1 MRIIPVLDLMGG
13 RVVRG
18 VQGDRARYEPVQ
30 SVLTSECTPR
40 AVAQAL
46 WAETDCDTLYLADL
60 DAIEG
65 QGHHQATVEEL
76 AASLPVHLWVDAGI
90 ADAATAARWLGTGV
104 HRVVIG
110 SETLESLETLDALR
124 AALPAERLV
133 LSLDT
138 MKGKVLSRSPILQS
152 LEPLEL
158 LQLWADRGWTTIIL
172 LTLDRVGAGSGPDW
186 SLLEEARQRF
196 PHLELIAGG
205 GVQGIQDLR
214 RLSAL
219 GASGVLVASALHN
232 GRLTR
237 GTLHALTNERGDRPG
252 APGPGPRSGTQ
263 TGWPPVDRRSSRG

>member
-1 MRIIPVLDLMGG
+1 MQIIPVLDLMGG

-30 SVLTSECTPR
+30 SVLTSDCTPR
-40 AVAQAL
+40 AVAHAL

-65 QGHHQATVEEL
+65 QGHHQATIEEL
-76 AASLPVHLWVDAGI
+76 AAALPVHLWVDAGI
-90 ADAATAARWLGTGV
+90 ADAATATRWLGTGV

-133 LSLDT
+133 LSLDM
-138 MKGKVLSRSPILQS
+138 MKGKVLSRSPALQS

-158 LQLWADRGWTTIIL
+158 LQLWADRGWTTVIL

-186 SLLEEARQRF
+186 SLLEKARQRF

-205 GVQGIQDLR
+205 GVQGIGDLR
-214 RLSAL
+214 RLSTL

-237 GTLHALTNERGDRPG
+237 ETLHALTNERGDRPN
-252 APGPGPRSGTQ
+252 APDPGSRSGTQ
-263 TGWPPVDRRSSRG
+263 TG